1 MNTTHREQTMST
13 PDRPRLSLDHLDAVV
28 FDLDGV
34 ITDTASLHEQAWTE
48 TFRVVFER
56 LASMGTATRRDFS
69 HEDYRRLVD
78 GRPRLEG
85 VRSVLA
91 DRRLDLEDGSPED
104 TPGAGSAWAIAS
116 AKDARFLE
124 LFRSVGPRPF
134 PSSVALLR
142 RIRESGVRTALVTA
156 SRHAEEVLAASRASD
171 LFDVVVDAKATAA
184 MQLAGKPDPV
194 TFVEALVR
202 LGARPE
208 RSAVFED
215 AASGVAAGRS
225 AGFGL
230 VVGVDRHG
238 DADELLAAGAHAVVA
253 DLAEVELA
261 GHGPASDAWH
271 LEEPESDLGREGIR
285 ETLYTLGNGY
295 LATRGAR
302 PYVVA
307 DAATYYPG
315 TYFAGVYDRCSG
327 QVGDRLVEQEAI
339 VNAPN
344 WLALDFSIDGGGL
357 VGEKG
362 TTVISK
368 GLRLHLRRGL
378 LERRF
383 DVFVDDKVTSVL
395 ERRLVSM
402 AAPHLAAIELTLVAK
417 NWSGTLELRS
427 GIDGAVADTGTIEER
442 LLAGR
447 HLEALDS
454 GEEPPELSW
463 LAARTIQSKVTLA
476 QAARTR
482 VSGEEKARVFVSDGA
497 RVAHVVTVHLEEHGR
512 LTCEKVV
519 ASYTSR
525 DFAIS
530 EPISAARA
538 AARRAGSFASL
549 LEAHERAWDELWRRG
564 AIKLSDTHVATERA
578 TNLNRFHLLQVASP
592 HVVDRDVGLG
602 ARGLHGEGYL
612 GHVFWDELFILPVL
626 NLRSPE
632 TVRALLSYRSRRLE
646 EARHAAR
653 VAGHAGAMFPWQSG
667 SDGRDETP
675 EVLYNPRSGRWVP
688 DRSRY
693 QRHVGL
699 AVAFNYWQYWQAT
712 GDIEHL
718 VHHGAQVIVEIA
730 RFLASVAVF
739 DDTLARHR
747 IKGVMGPDE
756 FHDSYPGSDA
766 PGVDDNAYTN
776 VMAAWLFARV
786 GELAGLL
793 ERSGRAGVLER
804 LGCTSEELGS
814 FEELTHT
821 LHVPFFDGVI
831 SQFEGYQALETIDLA
846 AYRARYGNIG
856 RLDLILEAEG
866 DTVRRYQVA
875 KQPDVLMLLYL
886 FSAEE
891 LRDVL
896 GQLGYELGKETIRRT
911 VAFYSARVTHGSS
924 LSRVVH
930 AWVASRSD
938 RRASWRYFAEA
949 LALDLHDSQGGTTRE
964 GVHLGAM
971 AGTIDILG
979 RCYTGLEV
987 RADSLWLNPRLPREL
1002 DRLAFALQYR
1012 GHLLHIEID
1021 HHEARVDARGG
1032 PPAPVTIL
1040 VQGRPYSLGRGEQ
1053 LRHELA

>member
-1 MNTTHREQTMST
+1 MST
-13 PDRPRLSLDHLDAVV
+13 PEHPKLTLDRLDAAV

-34 ITDTASLHEQAWTE
+34 ITDTATLHEQAWAE
-48 TFRVVFER
+48 TFQAAF
-56 LASMGTATRRDFS
+56 ASAASLGTTTGRDFS

-85 VRSVLA
+85 VRNVLV
-91 DRRLDLEDGSPED
+91 DRDLHLEDGLPTDRPAS
-104 TPGAGSAWAIAS
+104 GSAWAIAN
-116 AKDARFLE
+116 AEDARFLE
-124 LFRSVGPRPF
+124 LLGSIGPRPF

-142 RIRESGVRTALVTA
+142 HLRRAGVPTALVTA
-156 SRHAEEVLAASRASD
+156 SRHADEVLATAGLGH
-171 LFDVVVDAKATAA
+171 LFDAVVDGEAAAA
-184 MQLAGKPDPV
+184 MHLAGKPAPD
-194 TFVEALVR
+194 TFGEALVR

-215 AASGVAAGRS
+215 EASGVAAGRS

-238 DADELLAAGAHAVVA
+238 DAKDLLASGAQLVA
-253 DLAEVELA
+253 RDLAEVEVA
-261 GHGPASDAWH
+261 GHGPANDGWH
-271 LEEPESDLGREGIR
+271 LEEPESGPEREGIR

-302 PYVVA
+302 SYVVA
-307 DAATYYPG
+307 DAATHYPG
-315 TYFAGVYDRCSG
+315 TYFAGVYDRSAG
-327 QVGDRLVEQEAI
+327 SVGGEVVEQEAI

-344 WLALDFSIDGGGL
+344 WLALRFSIDGGPL
-357 VGEKG
+357 VGENG
-362 TTVISK
+362 TKIISK
-368 GLRLHLRRGL
+368 SLRLDLRRGL

-383 DVFVDDKVTSVL
+383 DVVVDEKVTSVL

-402 AAPHLAAIELTLVAK
+402 AAPHLAAIEMTLVAE
-417 NWSGTLELRS
+417 NWTGTLELRS
-427 GIDGAVADTGTIEER
+427 GLDGAVADTETIEER

-447 HLEALDS
+447 HLEILDC
-454 GEEPPELSW
+454 GEEPPDLIW
-463 LAARTIQSKVTLA
+463 LAARTVQSKIALA
-476 QAARTR
+476 QAARTT
-482 VSGEEKARVFVSDGA
+482 VSGDEKARVFVSDGA
-497 RVAHVVTVHLEEHGR
+497 RPAHAVTVRLEEHGR

-530 EPISAARA
+530 EPIGAARA
-538 AARRAGSFASL
+538 AARRAGGFALL
-549 LEAHERAWDELWRRG
+549 LEAHERAWEELWRRG
-564 AIKLSDTHVATERA
+564 AIELGDQHVATQRA
-578 TNLNRFHLLQVASP
+578 VNLHRFHLLQVASP

-626 NLRSPE
+626 TLRFPE

-653 VAGHAGAMFPWQSG
+653 AAGHVGAMFPWQSG

-699 AVAFNYWQYWQAT
+699 AIAFNFWQYWQAT

-718 VHHGAQVIVEIA
+718 VRHGAEVIVEIA
-730 RFLASVAVF
+730 RFFASLAVF
-739 DDTLARHR
+739 DDRLGRNR

-756 FHDSYPGSDA
+756 FHDGYPGTDE
-766 PGVDDNAYTN
+766 PGIDDNAYTN
-776 VMAAWLFARV
+776 VMAAWLFGRAV
-786 GELAGLL
+786 ELAGVL

-804 LGCTSEELGS
+804 LVCTSEELGR
-814 FEELTHT
+814 FEGLSHT

-831 SQFEGYQALETIDLA
+831 SQFEGYEALEPIDLE

-896 GQLGYELGKETIRRT
+896 GRLGYELSAQTIRRT
-911 VAFYSARVTHGSS
+911 VAFYSSRATHGSS

-930 AWVASRSD
+930 AWVTSRSD
-938 RRASWRYFAEA
+938 RRASWQYFSEA

-971 AGTIDILG
+971 AGTIDILA
-979 RCYTGLEV
+979 RCYIGLEV
-987 RADSLWLNPRLPREL
+987 RADALWLNPRLPRQL
-1002 DRLAFALQYR
+1002 DRIAFALQYR
-1012 GHLLHIEID
+1012 GHLLYLEID
-1021 HHEARVDARGG
+1021 HREVRVEARGG
-1032 PPAPVTIL
+1032 PPTSIAVL
-1040 VQGRPYSLGRGEQ
+1040 VRGRPYTLEPGEQ
-1053 LRHELA
+1053 LLHELA

>member
-776 VMAAWLFARV
+776 VLARWNLRRAATAAAGLVDGGVAEAELRHWS
-786 GELAGLL
+786 ELADALADGWDASTGLYEEFAGFFQL
-793 ERSGRAGVLER
+793 EPLLIRDVAPRRPVAADLLLGAERVHRAQV
-804 LGCTSEELGS
+804 
-814 FEELTHT
+814 
-821 LHVPFFDGVI
+821 VK
-831 SQFEGYQALETIDLA
+831 QA
-846 AYRARYGNIG
+846 
-856 RLDLILEAEG
+856 
-866 DTVRRYQVA
+866 
-875 KQPDVLMLLYL
+875 DVLMLHHLLPDEVAPGSLTANLDY
-886 FSAEE
+886 
-891 LRDVL
+891 
-896 GQLGYELGKETIRRT
+896 YEPRT
-911 VAFYSARVTHGSS
+911 AHGSS
-924 LSRVVH
+924 LSPGIH
-930 AWVASRSD
+930 AALFA
-938 RRASWRYFAEA
+938 RAGR
-949 LALDLHDSQGGTTRE
+949 LDDALDALHLAASIDLDDLTRTGAG
-964 GVHLGAM
+964 GVHLAAMGSVWQALAYGFAGVRPRGDALVIAPALPAAWSTLELRLRFLGVPLRLRVEPDVIVVDTTASVTLLVDGRRIDCATGETRIRRENQGAP
-971 AGTIDILG
+971 
-979 RCYTGLEV
+979 
-987 RADSLWLNPRLPREL
+987 S
-1002 DRLAFALQYR
+1002 
-1012 GHLLHIEID
+1012 
-1021 HHEARVDARGG
+1021 
-1032 PPAPVTIL
+1032 
-1040 VQGRPYSLGRGEQ
+1040 
-1053 LRHELA
+1053 